1 MASLENLFGH
11 TLFVFLLGAGV
22 GYAIM
27 AELLERTEPETAKNK
42 KLIWY
47 REIFM
52 IALLVLAVICMYL
65 ILVT

>member
-1 MASLENLFGH
+1 MASLFNLFGR

-27 AELLERTEPETAKNK
+27 AELLERSVPEAKQNK
-42 KLIWY
+42 KLIRY

-52 IALLVLAVICMYL
+52 VGIIVLAVVCMGL
-65 ILVT
+65 ILFT

>member
-1 MASLENLFGH
+1 MASLFSLFGS

-27 AELLERTEPETAKNK
+27 AELFERTEPEAAKNT

-47 REIFM
+47 REVFM
-52 IALLVLAVICMYL
+52 VVLIVLAVICMGL
-65 ILVT
+65 ILWT